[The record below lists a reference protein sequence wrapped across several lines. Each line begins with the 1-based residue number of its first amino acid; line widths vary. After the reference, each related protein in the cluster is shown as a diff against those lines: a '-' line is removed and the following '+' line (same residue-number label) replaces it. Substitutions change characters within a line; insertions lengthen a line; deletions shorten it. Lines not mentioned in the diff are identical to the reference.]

1 MIETELALVCLYT
14 VTKMVRQNDCLQ
26 EDNQLP
32 VNFVSGMICIPLNQ
46 VNMLNNKWR
55 KQTKNNEKKGRN
67 QELKN

>member
-1 MIETELALVCLYT
+1 MIETELALVFLYT

-32 VNFVSGMICIPLNQ
+32 ANFVSGMICIPLNQ